1 MHRAHLNKDLKLR
14 KILRSLDEVVLE
26 QRSKIY
32 LRLCGSIVS
41 QQLSTKVAAV
51 LYHRFLNLYGGKEP
65 TITQILQTPQT
76 SFHSIGFSKAKSA
89 YVHHVCDFFAANRIT
104 DRKLAAM
111 SDKEVITLLTQIKG
125 VGRWTAEMILIFTLA
140 REDVFPV
147 DDLGIQNAMI
157 QLYNLT
163 ETDKKKRKEKLLS
176 IAEKWSPYRSYASL
190 YLWNWKDS
198 TGARI

>member
-65 TITQILQTPQT
+65 TIMQILRTPQT